1 MNAASPAA
9 TAPTTWHAL
18 VETASAPYRRAG
30 RFAWHF
36 ARGKLR
42 RDPVFSH
49 LIERGLIAPHSRVL
63 DIGCGQGLLAS
74 VVRAAAGVA
83 SQGRWPSA
91 WAAAP
96 IDVRVAGI
104 EVLARDV
111 ARARAALGDGAEI
124 VCADMRTAAFAAVD
138 IVVLLDVL
146 HYLGIADQDAVL
158 ARVRAAL
165 PDGGRLVLRVGDASA
180 RGRFAASRW
189 VDRVV
194 TLARGQG
201 FARPAGRT
209 LAAWQRRLSEL
220 GFTVACEPMRK
231 GTPFAN
237 VLIVA
242 TVIAR
247 DLSDAETRSE

>member
-1 MNAASPAA
+1 MAAA
-9 TAPTTWHAL
+9 TWSTL
-18 VETASAPYRRAG
+18 IESASAPYRRSS

-49 LIERGLIAPHSRVL
+49 LIERGLIAPHTRVL

-74 VVRAAAGVA
+74 LIRAAAAAA

-96 IDVRVAGI
+96 VDVRVAGI

-111 ARARAALGDGAEI
+111 ARARAALGDGAEL
-124 VCADMRTAAFAAVD
+124 VCADMRTAAFAAAD
-138 IVVLLDVL
+138 TVVLLDVL
-146 HYLGIADQDAVL
+146 HYLGIAEQDAVL
-158 ARVRAAL
+158 ARARAAL
-165 PDGGRLVLRVGDASA
+165 PDGGRLVLRVGDAAS
-180 RGRFAASRW
+180 RGRFAASGW
-189 VDRVV
+189 VDRLV

-201 FARPAGRT
+201 FGRPAGRT
-209 LAAWQRRLSEL
+209 LAAWRQRLHEL
-220 GFTVACEPMRK
+220 GFAVASEPMNK

-237 VLIVA
+237 VLIVG
-242 TVIAR
+242 TVIAG
-247 DLSDAETRSE
+247 DASRTGPTAP